1 MLPYEL
7 MAIVYDDLTDDIDY
21 DEWYDHVKH
30 QLIDMKIKPYK
41 VLEIGSGT
49 GNMTRRLV
57 DDGLHVTVVEPSEAM
72 LSVLQEKMVEN
83 MGKMQFFNGPIA
95 TFKSKQRFDVC
106 MAFLDVV
113 NYIEEGGLDAFFARV
128 HEQLCASGV
137 FVLDWST
144 PYKLRE
150 VIGQNTF
157 SENHDDFAYIW
168 ENDYVEE
175 DKTLYFD
182 FVMFTELENGTF
194 ERHIETHRQFAHDL
208 DTIIRYASKYFEVVS
223 IFGDHHHEPSEKDH
237 RFHLYL
243 RALEEL

>member
-30 QLIDMKIKPYK
+30 QLDELKLNAYK

-72 LSVLQEKMVEN
+72 LSVLQEKMVDV
-83 MGKMQFFNGPIA
+83 MGKMQFFNGPIQSFI
-95 TFKSKQRFDVC
+95 TKQRFDVC

-113 NYIEEGGLDAFFARV
+113 NYIAPDQLEFFFSRI
-128 HEQLCASGV
+128 HQQLNKDGV
-137 FVLDWST
+137 FILDWST
-144 PYKLRE
+144 PFKLKE
-150 VIGQNTF
+150 VLGQHTF

-168 ENDYVEE
+168 ENDYVED
-175 DKTLYFD
+175 DKILYFD

-194 ERHIETHRQFAHDL
+194 ERHIESHQQFAHDL
-208 DTIIRYASKYFEVVS
+208 DTIIMYASKYFKVEAVY
-223 IFGDHHHEPSEKDH
+223 GDHHKTLGEQDH
-237 RFHLYL
+237 RVHLYL
-243 RALEEL
+243 RVLEDK